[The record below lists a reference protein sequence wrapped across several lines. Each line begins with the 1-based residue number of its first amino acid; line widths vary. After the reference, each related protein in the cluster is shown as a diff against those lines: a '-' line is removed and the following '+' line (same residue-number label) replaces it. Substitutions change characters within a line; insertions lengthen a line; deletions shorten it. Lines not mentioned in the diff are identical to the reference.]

1 MAGCVQ
7 VVEMTRQ
14 LLVEVTSSESLAVAK
29 TVMDAVVTGVGVMK
43 EGVQVEQVRVVDEA
57 GQLLVL
63 YPSRTDL
70 MTSSDIEVVRPD

>member
-1 MAGCVQ
+1 MQ
-7 VVEMTRQ
+7 VLETTRE

-29 TVMDAVVTGVGVMK
+29 TVMDALVTGVGTMK
-43 EGVQVEQVRVVDEA
+43 DGRGEGLQVEQARVVDEA

-70 MTSSDIEVVRPD
+70 VTSSNVEVVRPD